1 MSEHDSNSKETLET
15 ETLGALAEKIVRY
28 VTEADD
34 QTIKAAKLIL
44 EARKRV
50 EAGEA
55 GDTTW
60 YEWAR
65 NNIKLSESRLRELQ
79 RIAKEEDPQ
88 EELERLREKTR
99 KRVERHRNKKKSAPL
114 PNGGAGV
121 QATAEMEAD
130 RKSLIAWAESAPI
143 DRVTKVLSYARQL
156 DSAEAVSNPDEP
168 AEPAVM

>member
-1 MSEHDSNSKETLET
+1 MENETPKI
-15 ETLGALAEKIVRY
+15 ETLGALAVKIVRY
-28 VTEADD
+28 ATEAEER
-34 QTIKAAKLIL
+34 TIQAAKLIR

-55 GDTTW
+55 GDTDWTS
-60 YEWAR
+60 WAAK
-65 NNIKLSESRLRELQ
+65 NIKLSESRQRELL
-79 RIAKEEDPQ
+79 RIAEAEDPQ

-121 QATAEMEAD
+121 QATAEKEAD
-130 RKSLIAWAESAPI
+130 RKSLIEWAESAPI

-156 DSAEAVSNPDEP
+156 DSTEAVSSPDEP